1 MGFGI
6 AVVGYIGL
14 LYFGATIVPGV
25 GLSGYLIGLVPW
37 ILFDWAHAP
46 GYGILALLLTRGLQR
61 RAWPLAY
68 ALPVAAAAA
77 FVFGLWT
84 EVFQGSVQGRQTTAD
99 DLVTDAIG
107 IGLAAMIL
115 MLFETVRNRIVSS
128 PLALIHFLR
137 SGVRALLSLSLVEP
151 NKPVRPDRPDRPNQ
165 PDPRHAPRNGFWHHS
180 GPSLSFDP
188 VDPVSSPLPHL
199 WAWVC
204 CPRL

>member
-1 MGFGI
+1 
-6 AVVGYIGL
+6 VLGYIGL

-37 ILFDWAHAP
+37 TLFDWAHAP
-46 GYGILALLLTRGLQR
+46 GYGILALLLTLGLQR

-107 IGLAAMIL
+107 IGLAAIIV
-115 MLFETVRNRIVSS
+115 MLSETVRSRIDFRDFTLESFLS
-128 PLALIHFLR
+128 FWRADCLI
-137 SGVRALLSLSLVEP
+137 SLVRRTKQTGQAEET
-151 NKPVRPDRPDRPNQ
+151 
-165 PDPRHAPRNGFWHHS
+165 S
-180 GPSLSFDP
+180 
-188 VDPVSSPLPHL
+188 
-199 WAWVC
+199 
-204 CPRL
+204 